1 MPNNNHRPRNHRLF
15 ALRLLLREL
24 TGIFFQTLI
33 EVYLREADR
42 SAFTDQLLVNQ
53 KGPQYA
59 TEEELTE
66 TEPES
71 EN

>member
-24 TGIFFQTLI
+24 TGIIFQALI

-42 SAFTDQLLVNQ
+42 AAYTDQLLVNQ
-53 KGPQYA
+53 NRRQYA

-66 TEPES
+66 SEPE
-71 EN
+71 N

>member
-1 MPNNNHRPRNHRLF
+1 MPNNNRQPSNHRLF
-15 ALRLLLREL
+15 ALRLLIREL
-24 TGIFFQTLI
+24 TGIIFQALK

-42 SAFTDQLLVNQ
+42 AAITDQILLYRNRR
-53 KGPQYA
+53 QYA

-66 TEPES
+66 SEPES